1 MPARIQNITLLLM
14 IVFILGYG
22 TSCTAWAFKDKNEV
36 RKTWIISKYKVN
48 LVYNQGW
55 AGPANYQYILYK
67 KGLLKK
73 RIGISY
79 SGMDQND
86 DSCLIKFK
94 PGDGFVGADNYSF
107 DKCTNE
113 IKPLLPK

>member
-1 MPARIQNITLLLM
+1 MSILLLC
-14 IVFILGYG
+14 YG
-22 TSCTAWAFKDKNEV
+22 TSCTAWAFKDKNEI

-67 KGLLKK
+67 RGLFKK

-79 SGMDQND
+79 SGLDQND

-94 PGDGFVGADNYSF
+94 PGDGFDDVDNYSF
-107 DKCTNE
+107 DKCKDE
-113 IKPLLPK
+113 LKSLLQK